1 MENSSPE
8 LSELLE
14 GIFSKVAGE
23 ERVRIESGVDRV
35 ALRLKQAINGLPSRT
50 IRSEQIASK
59 EQTDLVTEQ
68 AARIWTWLLKNGRPG
83 STEEEGFH
91 GKNYNLDDDN
101 FGVTACEEA
110 DDPYLV
116 FDCHRTGDQN
126 GSFVS
131 IAMRTANEIEITI
144 GFSKRAPQGNY
155 LPSYES
161 GQRPIGSITPEEAQ
175 ITTAVF
181 DKFIQMKGIE

>member
-1 MENSSPE
+1 MESSSPE

-35 ALRLKQAINGLPSRT
+35 ALRLKQVIHGLPSRT
-50 IRSEQIASK
+50 VRSEQIASK

-68 AARIWTWLLKNGRPG
+68 TAKIWGWLLKNGRPG

-91 GKNYNLDDDN
+91 GKNYNCDDNN

-110 DDPYLV
+110 DDHYLV
-116 FDCHRTGDQN
+116 FDHHRVGDEN
-126 GSFVS
+126 GSS
-131 IAMRTANEIEITI
+131 ISISMKSANEIAITI
-144 GFSKRAPQGNY
+144 NFSKRSPIGY
-155 LPSYES
+155 LPNYES
-161 GQRPIGSITPEEAQ
+161 GQRPIDSITPEEAQ
-175 ITTAVF
+175 ITTTVF
-181 DKFIQMKGIE
+181 DKFIQMKAIE